1 MKKSLY
7 GDAKEIYEAG
17 LKAVEPAD
25 CVNRIVSLK
34 NSTLRISNSN
44 YNLNEIEKL
53 VVIGAGKATPAMA
66 AAIEK
71 ILGQRIDVGLITT
84 KYGHKLP
91 LKYIETVE
99 CGHPIPDNEGVKATL
114 RLLKIVSNLNSKTL
128 VICLFS
134 GGGSALLPAPDK
146 RISLNEKQETTR
158 LLLEAGCTIDEI
170 NTVRKHISRIKGGLL
185 AKAAHPAKVISL
197 ILSDVIGDKL
207 DTVSSGPT
215 FPDKTT
221 YKDCFRIIRKY
232 GLEEQ
237 LPKSV
242 VNLVIERVDNQRYET
257 PNHKSHWFGQ
267 VQNII
272 IGNNKMALE
281 SAGSKARDLGYKT
294 LILTS
299 CLQGEAKEVGIVLSS
314 IAKEVILNGQPISRP
329 ACLLSGGETT
339 VKIKGKGIGGRN
351 QELALSAAIQIEDLP
366 DVVLLSCGT
375 DGNDGPTDATGAII
389 DGKTVAEGIAL
400 GNSATQFLANNN
412 SYSFFSDI
420 NRLIKTGPTGTNV
433 MDVQIILIKSE

>member
-1 MKKSLY
+1 MKNSLL
-7 GDAKEIYEAG
+7 GEAKEIFEAG
-17 LKAVEPAD
+17 LKAVAPAD
-25 CVNRIVSLK
+25 CVKRVVSLK
-34 NSTLRISNSN
+34 NSILRISNSN
-44 YNLNEIEKL
+44 YDLNEIEKL
-53 VVIGAGKATPAMA
+53 IVIGAGKATPAMA
-66 AAIEK
+66 VAIEQ
-71 ILGQRIDVGLITT
+71 ILGQHIDEGLITT

-91 LKYIETVE
+91 LNYIETVE

-114 RLLKIVSNLNSKTL
+114 RLLNIVSNLNSNTL

-134 GGGSALLPAPDK
+134 GGGSALLPAPVHG
-146 RISLNEKQETTR
+146 INLEEKQETTK

-170 NTVRKHISRIKGGLL
+170 NTVRKHTSRIKGGLL

-197 ILSDVIGDKL
+197 ILSDVVGDRL
-207 DTVSSGPT
+207 DTISSGPT
-215 FPDKTT
+215 CPDNTT
-221 YKDCFRIIRKY
+221 YKDCLNIIRKY
-232 GLEEQ
+232 DLEAQ

-242 VNLVIERVDNQRYET
+242 VDTITERAKNRRCET
-257 PNHKSHWFGQ
+257 PNHQSNWFSK

-281 SAGSKARDLGYKT
+281 AAESKARDLGYTT
-294 LILTS
+294 LLLTS

-314 IAKEVILNGQPISRP
+314 IAKEVKLNEQPISRP

-339 VKIKGKGIGGRN
+339 VKIKGKGVGGRN
-351 QELALSAAIQIEDLP
+351 QELALSAAIQIENLP

-389 DGKTVAEGIAL
+389 DGNTVAEGIAL

-412 SYSFFSDI
+412 SYAFFSNI

-433 MDVQIILIKSE
+433 MDIQIILIK

>member
-1 MKKSLY
+1 MKKSLF
-7 GDAKEIYEAG
+7 GEAKEIFEAG
-17 LKAVEPAD
+17 LSAVAPAD
-25 CVNRIVSLK
+25 CVNRVVSLK
-34 NSTLRISNSN
+34 NSTLSISNSS
-44 YNLNEIEKL
+44 YNLDEIENL
-53 VVIGAGKATPAMA
+53 IVIGAGKATPAMA
-66 AAIEK
+66 VAIEK
-71 ILGQRIDVGLITT
+71 ILGKHINGGLITT

-91 LKYIETVE
+91 LDYIETVE
-99 CGHPIPDNEGVKATL
+99 CGHPIPDDEGVKATL
-114 RLLKIVSNLNSKTL
+114 RLLSTVSNLTSKTL

-134 GGGSALLPAPDK
+134 GGGSALLPAPVHG
-146 RISLNEKQETTR
+146 ISLKEKQQATK

-197 ILSDVIGDKL
+197 ILSDVIGDRL
-207 DTVSSGPT
+207 DTISSGPT
-215 FPDKTT
+215 CPDNTT
-221 YKDCFRIIRKY
+221 YKDCLKLIRKY
-232 GLEEQ
+232 GLEGQ

-242 VNLVIERVDNQRYET
+242 ADLIMERANNRRNET
-257 PNHKSHWFGQ
+257 PNHQSHWFSK

-281 SAGSKARDLGYKT
+281 SAESKARDLGYKT
-294 LILTS
+294 LLLTS

-314 IAKEVILNGQPISRP
+314 IAKEVKLNGRPISRP

-339 VKIKGKGIGGRN
+339 VKIKGKGVGGRN
-351 QELALSAAIQIEDLP
+351 QELALSAAIQIENLP

-389 DGKTVAEGIAL
+389 DGKTVAEGVAL
-400 GNSATQFLANNN
+400 GNSATEFLANNN

-433 MDVQIILIKSE
+433 MDVQIILVK